1 MLLSLTQS
9 SNNHLC
15 FLLPAHYHTDILD
28 AATACPGELED
39 EMGPGLL
46 YFWNLTFA
54 TMIITAILGNVAVL
68 YIVVSKELSNIC
80 RDNIEFLI
88 RCNSNALSPP
98 SRNPHPDYLDLLK
111 CFLKLIYYV
120 KVTS

>member
-1 MLLSLTQS
+1 MSKNGLRMVVHLNFDITHLSDLS
-9 SNNHLC
+9 IL
-15 FLLPAHYHTDILD
+15 AHYHTDILE

-80 RDNIEFLI
+80 RDNI
-88 RCNSNALSPP
+88 
-98 SRNPHPDYLDLLK
+98 
-111 CFLKLIYYV
+111 
-120 KVTS
+120 

>member
-1 MLLSLTQS
+1 MRNVMLLSLTQS
-9 SNNHLC
+9 IDNPLC
-15 FLLPAHYHTDILD
+15 FLVLAHYHTDILE

-80 RDNIEFLI
+80 SYNI
-88 RCNSNALSPP
+88 
-98 SRNPHPDYLDLLK
+98 
-111 CFLKLIYYV
+111 
-120 KVTS
+120 